1 MLSGSDAPNYPLGL
15 TRRSTQW
22 RSWLPHRKRPPGKVP
37 RFPVRPPCSA
47 RRRQS
52 QPRPQPMQPLYIVG
66 QAH

>member
-37 RFPVRPPCSA
+37 RFPVRPLVQPVAASPSPAFNRCS
-47 RRRQS
+47 RFT
-52 QPRPQPMQPLYIVG
+52 L
-66 QAH
+66 